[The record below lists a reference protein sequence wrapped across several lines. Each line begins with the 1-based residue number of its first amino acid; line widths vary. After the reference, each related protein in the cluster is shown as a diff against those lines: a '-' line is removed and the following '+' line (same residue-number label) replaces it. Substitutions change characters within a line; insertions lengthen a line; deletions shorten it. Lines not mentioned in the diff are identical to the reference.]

1 MNQWSIYNP
10 NKINILLIIYIM
22 LNRLFLKINLDR
34 SFGKFSLIFV
44 ILISISFVPHIS
56 AQVKW
61 KNVTTEYGSLP
72 ASINIFSSTELLD
85 DAASIMFVAEIKS
98 KDKILNF
105 YVDTAS
111 RRRLTPQE
119 YFNRSNNPYVVV
131 NCSFFEFVQNRNVN
145 LIVQDSKIVGFDTPT
160 VSRKGK
166 DTLTYMHTL
175 GSAFGIYKNRKMD
188 IAFNFNDSALDVP
201 YVLQSP
207 YKPTIDSSRKLN
219 INHPSLTGLKKWK
232 VTQAFG
238 GGPVL
243 VQEGQIR
250 ISNNEE
256 RKFAGKAIADKHPRT
271 AIGYKKDGTMVILA
285 VQGRMK
291 GLAEGATLPQ
301 MAKILVDLGC
311 VEAMNLDGG
320 GSSCL
325 LINGKETIKPSDP
338 TGQRPVPAVFVV
350 KEN

>member
-1 MNQWSIYNP
+1 MLNRIFPKTKSFSLLQSRM
-10 NKINILLIIYIM
+10 ILLIVLLLLM
-22 LNRLFLKINLDR
+22 
-34 SFGKFSLIFV
+34 
-44 ILISISFVPHIS
+44 VPHLF
-56 AQVKW
+56 AQLNW
-61 KNVTTEYGSLP
+61 KNVSQEYGELP
-72 ASINIFSSTELLD
+72 KSIKVFSSLDLLD
-85 DAASIMFVAEIKS
+85 GAPSILYYAEIDS
-98 KDKILNF
+98 KDRKNNF
-105 YVDTAS
+105 FVDTS
-111 RRRLTPQE
+111 SKRRLTPSQ
-119 YFNRSNNPYVVV
+119 YFSRNSNPYVVV

-145 LIVQDSKIVGFDTPT
+145 LIVQNSKIVGFDTPT
-160 VSRKGK
+160 VSRRGK

-188 IAFNFNDSALDVP
+188 IAFNYNDSNLVVP

-207 YKPTIDSSRKLN
+207 YKPMIDSSRNLSL
-219 INHPSLTGLKKWK
+219 NHPSLAGLKTWK
-232 VTQAFG
+232 VQQAFG

-243 VQEGQIR
+243 VQEGNIS

-271 AIGYKKDGTMVILA
+271 AIGYTKDGRMIILA

-320 GSSCL
+320 GSSCM

-350 KEN
+350 KVN

>member
-1 MNQWSIYNP
+1 MKRTNHVLIYSI
-10 NKINILLIIYIM
+10 IC
-22 LNRLFLKINLDR
+22 FLVCEIT
-34 SFGKFSLIFV
+34 I
-44 ILISISFVPHIS
+44 VPHLS
-56 AQVKW
+56 AQVSW
-61 KNVTTEYGSLP
+61 KNVSSEYGELP
-72 ASINIFSSTELLD
+72 TSINVFSSSDLLD
-85 DAASIMFVAEIKS
+85 GAPSIMFVAEIKS
-98 KDKILNF
+98 KDKKIDF
-105 YVDTAS
+105 YVDTTS
-111 RRRLTPQE
+111 RRRLTPKE
-119 YFNRSNNPYVVV
+119 FFNRSNNPYVVV

-145 LIVQDSKIVGFDTPT
+145 LIVQDNKIVGYDTPA

-175 GSAFGIYKNRKMD
+175 GSSFGIFKNRKMD
-188 IAFNFNDSALDVP
+188 IAFNYNDSNLVVP
-201 YVLQSP
+201 YVLQTP
-207 YKPTIDSSRKLN
+207 YKPMIDSLKKLSL
-219 INHPSLTGLKKWK
+219 NHPSLAGLKKWK
-232 VTQAFG
+232 VEQAFG

-243 VQEGQIR
+243 VQDGQIR
-250 ISNNEE
+250 ITNNEE

-271 AIGYKKDGTMVILA
+271 AIGYKNDGTMVILA

-311 VEAMNLDGG
+311 IEAMNLDGG
-320 GSSCL
+320 GSSCM